1 MFLLPYV
8 SILFV
13 INTITT
19 TTKTLSILTVSVF
32 SHSYDCPVEQSM
44 HMAGAEMLDCPVQ
57 SRLGWTLTMTTTNC
71 VSFSL
76 HPGGS

>member
-1 MFLLPYV
+1 
-8 SILFV
+8 
-13 INTITT
+13 
-19 TTKTLSILTVSVF
+19 
-32 SHSYDCPVEQSM
+32 M